1 VPSLPEYGTA
11 YVLYDDQDAGY
22 SYAIKSDRYRF
33 SEYVGLQTEAS
44 SPLPDV
50 GKELAVMNVTHIQLD
65 EMGKGDTMLSGPGER
80 ENTLVAPTYTDL
92 AGKVAVVTGG
102 SGGIGAAT
110 CRMLAANGMKV
121 VVNGRDEAKIG
132 AVVDAIRS
140 ADGEAIGVAADCTDF
155 AAVER
160 MRKQAEEELGPIGVV
175 AAFAGGGRARPGPV
189 EQTTEEEWRSTVD
202 ANLTATF
209 LTLKSFL
216 PGMIERGGGS
226 FVTMAS
232 SAARFPTGAPA
243 PYAAAKA
250 GVIMLTRQVANEAG
264 NHGVRV
270 NCLAPHTVL
279 VERTRRFM
287 SEEQQRR
294 IAAEIPLRRLGTP
307 EDVALATLFLASES
321 SSWITGVTL
330 DVAGGKVT
338 G

>member
-1 VPSLPEYGTA
+1 M
-11 YVLYDDQDAGY
+11 
-22 SYAIKSDRYRF
+22 F
-33 SEYVGLQTEAS
+33 SA
-44 SPLPDV
+44 
-50 GKELAVMNVTHIQLD
+50 
-65 EMGKGDTMLSGPGER
+65 PGER
-80 ENTLVAPTYTDL
+80 ERTSKVPTYPDL

-102 SGGIGAAT
+102 SGGIGGAT
-110 CRMLAANGMKV
+110 CRLLAANGVKV
-121 VVNGRDEAKIG
+121 SVNGRDEAKIG

-140 ADGEAIGVAADCTDF
+140 AGGDALGVAADCTDL
-155 AAVER
+155 AAVEW
-160 MRKQAEEELGPIGVV
+160 MRKQTEEELGPVEVV

-189 EQTTEEEWRSTVD
+189 EQITEEEWRSTVD

-226 FVTMAS
+226 IVTMAS
-232 SAARFPTGAPA
+232 SAARFPTGAPT

-250 GVIMLTRQVANEAG
+250 GVIVLTREVASEVGA
-264 NHGVRV
+264 HGVRV

-287 SEEQQRR
+287 PDEQQRR
-294 IAAEIPLRRLGTP
+294 IAAEIPLRRLGAP

-338 G
+338 

>member
-1 VPSLPEYGTA
+1 M
-11 YVLYDDQDAGY
+11 
-22 SYAIKSDRYRF
+22 F
-33 SEYVGLQTEAS
+33 SGA
-44 SPLPDV
+44 
-50 GKELAVMNVTHIQLD
+50 
-65 EMGKGDTMLSGPGER
+65 GER
-80 ENTLVAPTYTDL
+80 GSTLEAPTYPDL
-92 AGKVAVVTGG
+92 TGKVAVVTGG

-110 CRMLAANGMKV
+110 CQLLAANGVKV
-121 VVNGRDEAKIG
+121 AVNGRDEAKIG

-140 ADGEAIGVAADCTDF
+140 AGGEAIGVAADCTDL
-155 AAVER
+155 AAVEW
-160 MRKQAEEELGPIGVV
+160 MREHTEEGLGPVEIV
-175 AAFAGGGRARPGPV
+175 AAFAGGGRARPGPLA
-189 EQTTEEEWRSTVD
+189 QTTEEEWRSTVD
-202 ANLTATF
+202 ANVTATF

-226 FVTMAS
+226 IVTMAS
-232 SAARFPTGAPA
+232 SAARIPTGAPT

-250 GVIMLTRQVANEAG
+250 GVIVLTSQVANEVG
-264 NHGVRV
+264 SHGVRV

-294 IAAEIPLRRLGTP
+294 MAAQIPLGRLGTP

-338 G
+338 D